1 MGIARSVSGFWAFIE
16 THEFNGQ
23 WKATWSLHKDE
34 PDIDGI
40 RQQSRVSGATTSFA
54 TEAEALAQAEVDASR
69 TARTL
74 TGTEL
79 G

>member
-1 MGIARSVSGFWAFIE
+1 MGIAQSVSGFWAFIE

-34 PDIDGI
+34 PDIEGI
-40 RQQSRVSGATTSFA
+40 RLQSRVSGATTSFA
-54 TEAEALAQAEVDASR
+54 TEAEAVAQAEMDASR

>member
-1 MGIARSVSGFWAFIE
+1 MGIARSVSDFWAFIE

-34 PDIDGI
+34 PEMGGTPL
-40 RQQSRVSGATTSFA
+40 QSRVSGGTASFA
-54 TEAEALAQAEVDASR
+54 TEVEALAQAEVDASR

-79 G
+79 E